1 MTAQTAQ
8 AGAWPALRR
17 SAAALPALAL
27 LALAA
32 LPLPSPAQAPPR
44 PGEYL
49 VVDGRVDGG
58 TFNGWRMFHTA
69 CFACHGVDATGTDRA
84 PDLRER
90 VRAMTPRAFAAKVLT
105 SYRITLP
112 AGDARSDDSGPLREA
127 LLEEVMR
134 QQRGGRGQVVMP
146 AWEENPQVSPHV
158 LDLYAYLSA
167 RADGRLGPGRPRLID
182 APR

>member
-1 MTAQTAQ
+1 MTAQTAL
-8 AGAWPALRR
+8 ARARPARWRR
-17 SAAALPALAL
+17 ALAL
-27 LALAA
+27 LTLAA
-32 LPLPSPAQAPPR
+32 LPLAALAQTGPR
-44 PGEYL
+44 PGEYQ
-49 VVDGRVDGG
+49 VVNGRVDGG

-90 VRAMTPRAFAAKVLT
+90 VRTMTPRAFASKVLT

-112 AGDARSDDSGPLREA
+112 AGEARSDDSGALREA

-134 QQRGGRGQVVMP
+134 QQRSGRGQVVMP

-167 RADGRLGPGRPRLID
+167 RADGQLGPGKPPLID